1 MQSSGSGFSNIER
14 SGSKGANGITFEE
27 YTDKS
32 IDQMHEALLSASL
45 GKISSRPNQ
54 SRSKNSSLQ
63 ASTDMKRPKGQA
75 TSTFQLNKKKENI
88 LLTSASSLSQ
98 MEMIQRLQMRNDPN
112 MKSIKTSLN
121 TFRQQLTIQK
131 SRSNNPKAHS
141 ISQINDRFTKALQQR
156 KPKPEPFPRN

>member
-32 IDQMHEALLSASL
+32 IDQMNEALLSASL

-63 ASTDMKRPKGQA
+63 ASSDMKRPKGQV
-75 TSTFQLNKKKENI
+75 STFQLSKKKENI
-88 LLTSASSLSQ
+88 LLSSASSLSQ
-98 MEMIQRLQMRNDPN
+98 MEMIQRLQMRNDSN
-112 MKSIKTSLN
+112 MKSTKTSLN

-156 KPKPEPFPRN
+156 KAKPVPFDRN